1 MTKFNSPL
9 EAFLHWEH
17 TSPDHIFLRQFH
29 KGKIDT
35 LSFRQSGQQI
45 RKMAHAII
53 KRKLPPQSNIAL
65 LSKNCEYWV
74 MADLAIMM
82 SGHVSI
88 PIYPTLNSDSIKPII
103 EHSESKLLFI
113 GKLDNYDSQKNA
125 FKNIPKIS
133 VEKYGIQEDD
143 TWEALLES
151 NDPLQEINLPDPK
164 TLITIIYTSGTTGN
178 PKGVMHSHKNFANA
192 AFNISQTLSLPE
204 HPRYFSYLPL
214 SHIAE
219 RIGLEMGAI
228 SLGGMLSFSESLDT
242 FASNLEATQPDLF
255 FAVPRIYA
263 KFQEKILEGLSQKKL
278 NIILNIPFLNKIF
291 KNKLKSKLGLSKA
304 RYIASGAAPLSVGI
318 MQWYKKLGIEI
329 IQAYGMTEDC
339 IISHCNLPKSNKFG
353 TVGTFTY
360 GATAKLSDIGEICVM
375 NDCLLLGYYKNPEET
390 AKVFDK
396 DGYLKT
402 GDIGEYDHDG
412 FLTITGRAKDQFK
425 TDKGKYISPA
435 PIELAVSKNTDI
447 EQVCIVGMGI
457 PQPIMLVIPSIL
469 GKTKSKTE
477 LSESLLQSILE
488 VNPTLEKHEK
498 IEKAIIM
505 KEDWTVENGL
515 VTPTLKIK
523 RTLVE
528 KIHMPMYRS
537 WFDAEGRILYE

>member
-528 KIHMPMYRS
+528 KI
-537 WFDAEGRILYE
+537 DAEGRILYE